1 MKKLIYIVSALL
13 AAGAL
18 WSCNPDDG
26 SQSTW
31 DRYKDWREVND
42 TWFAEQETRMADDGT
57 PYYVRVTP
65 QWNPG
70 ATVLMHWFNDRAETA
85 GNLTP
90 MLTSTVETRYMGRL
104 YNDEKFD
111 STAVGDLYTTRV
123 SGVVEG
129 WQIALMNMNV
139 GDSCEIVFRYPQGYG
154 ATSTGLIPP
163 YSSLRFNMR
172 LVNITGYEIRP
183 PKN

>member
-1 MKKLIYIVSALL
+1 MKKLIYIICALAGVSALS
-13 AAGAL
+13 G
-18 WSCNPDDG
+18 CNPDDD

-31 DRYKDWREVND
+31 DRYKDWREENES
-42 TWFAEQETRMADDGT
+42 WFAEQENRLDKDGK

-65 QWNPG
+65 RWNPG

-90 MLTSTVETRYMGRL
+90 LLTSTVETHYMGRL

-111 STAVGDLYTTRV
+111 STAVNDVFTTRV

-139 GDSCEIVFRYPQGYG
+139 GDTCEIVFRYPQGYG
-154 ATSTGLIPP
+154 ASSTGSIPP
-163 YSSLRFNMR
+163 YSALRFNMR
-172 LVNITGYEIRP
+172 LVDITGYEIRP

>member
-31 DRYKDWREVND
+31 DRYQDWREAND
-42 TWFAEQETRMADDGT
+42 TWFAEQETRMDDDGY

-65 QWNPG
+65 QWNSG

-111 STAVGDLYTTRV
+111 STAVGDLFTTRV

-154 ATSTGLIPP
+154 ATSTGSIPP
-163 YSSLRFNMR
+163 YSALRFNMR